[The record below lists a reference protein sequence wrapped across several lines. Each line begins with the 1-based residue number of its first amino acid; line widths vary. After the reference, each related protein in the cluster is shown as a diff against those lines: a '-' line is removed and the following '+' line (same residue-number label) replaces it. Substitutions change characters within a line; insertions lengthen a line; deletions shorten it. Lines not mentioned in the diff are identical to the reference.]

1 MQLGGCDDACEDEA
15 ETAQQIPVVG
25 FASWHEAQ
33 IVDDDHDGS
42 HAEEAEQQDRHPDRA
57 LLLAFGDGRGVAAAF
72 GLSALGRYSA
82 PFGLSLRRCVHAF
95 RIAQLCCKVK
105 PMQRRVLVID
115 NFDSFVY
122 VLVHYLG
129 TLGAEPIVYRNN
141 QISHDDFDWV
151 RPDSVLISPGPGRP
165 EDAGAANEVVKYFAP
180 RCPVLGV
187 CLGHQSIAQVFGG
200 EIVRA
205 GQVCHGKTSNI
216 QHDGAGI
223 FTGIETPL
231 EATRYH
237 SLVADPETLPEEL
250 AVTATTDEGIIM
262 GIRHREYP
270 TEGLQFHPESVL
282 TESGYALLENFL
294 AN

>member
-1 MQLGGCDDACEDEA
+1 MGC
-15 ETAQQIPVVG
+15 TMK
-25 FASWHEAQ
+25 
-33 IVDDDHDGS
+33 
-42 HAEEAEQQDRHPDRA
+42 
-57 LLLAFGDGRGVAAAF
+57 L
-72 GLSALGRYSA
+72 
-82 PFGLSLRRCVHAF
+82 
-95 RIAQLCCKVK
+95 
-105 PMQRRVLVID
+105 MQRRVLVID

-141 QISHDDFDWV
+141 QISHDDFDWL
-151 RPDSVLISPGPGRP
+151 RPDAVLISPGPGRP

-187 CLGHQSIAQVFGG
+187 CLGHQSIAQTFGG

-205 GQVCHGKTSNI
+205 DQVCHGKTSKIN
-216 QHDGAGI
+216 HDGAGI
-223 FTGIETPL
+223 FAGLETPL

-237 SLVADPETLPEEL
+237 SLIADPATLPEEL
-250 AVTATTDEGIIM
+250 AVTATTDDGTIM

-294 AN
+294 AA